1 MEEEPEVELAELL
14 EEVRRIEAQSK
25 RLVTGQMAGGYSSVF
40 RGSGIEIHEIR
51 EYVEGDDPRAVDW
64 NVTARVGRPFVK
76 EYVEERQLTMLFLF
90 DLSAS
95 MGGGFGIWSA
105 RQMAARVCACLAL
118 SAIRNDDRVG
128 LIAFSRDVDK
138 FVPPRKGIRHVLRIV
153 RDCLALRGKSIETD
167 LVPALEFASRAVRR
181 HAVIFLVSDFLQ
193 PGWKRALS
201 LCANRHDL
209 VAVRMCTPELGLPDE
224 DAGLVRLRDPETGR
238 EHTVDWS
245 SAHVRQAYADKVASA
260 RRETERALRRA
271 GVDLMDVPVPR
282 EPDKDAVARP
292 ILEFFRMREERGAKR

>member
-1 MEEEPEVELAELL
+1 VEEEHEVELSELL
-14 EEVRRIEAQSK
+14 DEVRRIEAQSK

-128 LIAFSRDVDK
+128 LIAFSGGVDK

-153 RDCLALRGKSIETD
+153 RDCLALKGKSIETQ

-181 HAVIFLVSDFLQ
+181 HAVLFLVSDFLQ
-193 PGWKRALS
+193 PGWKRALT
-201 LCANRHDL
+201 LCANRHD
-209 VAVRMCTPELGLPDE
+209 VIAVRMLMPELEPPE
-224 DAGLVRLRDPETGR
+224 VQAGLARLRDPETGH
-238 EHTVDWS
+238 ETVVDWS
-245 SAHVRQAYADKVASA
+245 NPTVREAYIQRVAEA
-260 RRETERALRRA
+260 RLETERTLRRA
-271 GVDLMDVPVPR
+271 GVDLMDVLVPR
-282 EPDKDAVARP
+282 VPDKDAVARP